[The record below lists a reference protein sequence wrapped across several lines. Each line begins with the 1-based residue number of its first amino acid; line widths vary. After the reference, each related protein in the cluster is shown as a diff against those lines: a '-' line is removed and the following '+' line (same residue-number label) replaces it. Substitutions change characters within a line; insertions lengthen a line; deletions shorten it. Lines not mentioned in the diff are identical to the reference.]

1 MHKAF
6 GKGLIMLSLALFLLK
21 LCAKLNLAL
30 KNEKN
35 QASLRLCDLAVNISG

>member
-30 KNEKN
+30 KNEKIKHPC
-35 QASLRLCDLAVNISG
+35 AFAT